1 MTRNR
6 KSEEK
11 YSKVNSVVYE
21 GVKTRF
27 KDHFCCLTDDRWF
40 QINEHGARNVFS
52 CSSLTEKR
60 VKGIVSSADSLVA
73 RHLAIRLNSMLQAVQ
88 LPTSVSNLNSGLA
101 NVD

>member
-1 MTRNR
+1 MTRDR
-6 KSEEK
+6 KSEETN
-11 YSKVNSVVYE
+11 SKSNSVVYE
-21 GVKTRF
+21 RQKPKVEDVLRG
-27 KDHFCCLTDDRWF
+27 LTDYRWF
-40 QINEHGARNVFS
+40 QVNEHGARNVFS
-52 CSSLTEKR
+52 CSSLAEKR